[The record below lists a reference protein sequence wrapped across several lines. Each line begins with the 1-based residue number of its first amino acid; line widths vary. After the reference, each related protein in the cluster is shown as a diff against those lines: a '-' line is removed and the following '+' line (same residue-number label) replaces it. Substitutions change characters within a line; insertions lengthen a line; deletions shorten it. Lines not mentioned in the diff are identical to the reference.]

1 MIPPSPFCVTTTP
14 NCFKLAFPY
23 HPRLVELVKRIP
35 SVKQNIRAAYIADEK
50 AWKVSLQDKEYVRM
64 MADWAVQ
71 TKICSRVQHKVT
83 TREYND
89 YTIPDLPKL
98 TVPHGLLLEPYE
110 YQKEGIAYALQHK
123 RCIFGDQPGLGKTL
137 QAIGTVTIAKAYPCL
152 VICPAALKINWQR
165 EFKKFAGK
173 NAMILDD
180 RNKASWHR
188 FFETKCCNIFI
199 TNYESLKKFFVL
211 KVKEDARFT
220 MKSIEFDPRISLF
233 KSVVIDESHKCKSTK
248 TQQSKF
254 VEGICKGKEYILEL
268 TGTPVVNN
276 NTDLI
281 QQLKIMGRLED
292 FGGYKYF
299 VERFCDGPKQS
310 SNVKELNWRLSST
323 CFFRREKAKVL
334 TQLPDKSRQYI
345 EVDISNRKEYD
356 KAEADLIQYLRTY
369 KNADDEKV
377 AKALRGEVMVKMGIL
392 KAISARGK
400 IKVFFC
406 NRNRYIIRDASMWND
421 YISLLSYF
429 HKDLHNAKYVCPKNL
444 KAEHDRLLRKKNEIE
459 ARQRRER
466 DRIKAIQKEKQLK
479 EDIASFYNRMERFF
493 GMEIKGD
500 GITIRPLESVTQFYK
515 EGKAMHHCV
524 YANRYYRRSE
534 CLIMTAIAGE
544 KHVETIEVNLKSFQI
559 VQSRA
564 VCNGT
569 SEYHDRIIRLV
580 EKNMSLIK
588 KRIA

>member
-1 MIPPSPFCVTTTP
+1 MHHDTAVPICVTTTP

-71 TKICSRVQHKVT
+71 TRICSRVQHKVT

-400 IKVFFC
+400 IKVFSEF
-406 NRNRYIIRDASMWND
+406 I
-421 YISLLSYF
+421 
-429 HKDLHNAKYVCPKNL
+429 
-444 KAEHDRLLRKKNEIE
+444 HDVI
-459 ARQRRER
+459 
-466 DRIKAIQKEKQLK
+466 DGGEKLIVFAYLK
-479 EDIASFYNRMERFF
+479 EVVQELKKIFPEAVTVTGEDNATQKQTAVDRFQNDPSCKLIILNYKSGGTGLTLTASSRVAFIEFPWTFSDCEQAEDRAHRNGQKNNVNCYYYLGKDTIDKYMYDVIQTKKGIAN
-493 GMEIKGD
+493 G
-500 GITIRPLESVTQFYK
+500 VTGTDDVVK
-515 EGKAMHHCV
+515 ENVVDMAM
-524 YANRYYRRSE
+524 
-534 CLIMTAIAGE
+534 
-544 KHVETIEVNLKSFQI
+544 NLF
-559 VQSRA
+559 
-564 VCNGT
+564 NG
-569 SEYHDRIIRLV
+569 RI
-580 EKNMSLIK
+580 
-588 KRIA
+588 

>member
-1 MIPPSPFCVTTTP
+1 MHHDTAVPILRNYYP

-71 TKICSRVQHKVT
+71 TRICSRVQHKVT

-98 TVPHGLLLEPYE
+98 TVPHELLLEPYE

-254 VEGICKGKEYILEL
+254 IEGICKGKEYILEL

-400 IKVFFC
+400 IKVFSEF
-406 NRNRYIIRDASMWND
+406 I
-421 YISLLSYF
+421 
-429 HKDLHNAKYVCPKNL
+429 
-444 KAEHDRLLRKKNEIE
+444 HDVI
-459 ARQRRER
+459 
-466 DRIKAIQKEKQLK
+466 DGGEKLIVFAYLK
-479 EDIASFYNRMERFF
+479 EVVQELKKIFPEAVTVTGEDNATQKQTAVDRFQNDPSCKLIILNYKSGGTGLTLTASSRVAFIEFPWTFSDCEQAEDRAHRNGQKNNVNCYYYLGKDTIDKYMYDV
-493 GMEIKGD
+493 IQTKKG
-500 GITIRPLESVTQFYK
+500 
-515 EGKAMHHCV
+515 
-524 YANRYYRRSE
+524 
-534 CLIMTAIAGE
+534 
-544 KHVETIEVNLKSFQI
+544 
-559 VQSRA
+559 
-564 VCNGT
+564 
-569 SEYHDRIIRLV
+569 
-580 EKNMSLIK
+580 
-588 KRIA
+588 

>member
-1 MIPPSPFCVTTTP
+1 MLQSIYTHAGCDEIGHPVWTLFDVSIHTPTQGVT
-14 NCFKLAFPY
+14 
-23 HPRLVELVKRIP
+23 ELVKRIP

-400 IKVFFC
+400 IKVFSEF
-406 NRNRYIIRDASMWND
+406 I
-421 YISLLSYF
+421 
-429 HKDLHNAKYVCPKNL
+429 
-444 KAEHDRLLRKKNEIE
+444 HDVI
-459 ARQRRER
+459 
-466 DRIKAIQKEKQLK
+466 DGGEKLIVFAYLK
-479 EDIASFYNRMERFF
+479 EVVQELKKIFPEAVTVTGEDNATQKQTAVDRFQNDPSCKLIILNYKSGGTGLTLTASSRVAFIEFPWTFSDCEQAEDRAHRNGQKNNVNCYYYLGKDTIDKYMYDVIQTKKGIAN
-493 GMEIKGD
+493 G
-500 GITIRPLESVTQFYK
+500 VTGTDDVVK
-515 EGKAMHHCV
+515 ENVVDMAM
-524 YANRYYRRSE
+524 
-534 CLIMTAIAGE
+534 
-544 KHVETIEVNLKSFQI
+544 NLF
-559 VQSRA
+559 
-564 VCNGT
+564 NG
-569 SEYHDRIIRLV
+569 RI
-580 EKNMSLIK
+580 
-588 KRIA
+588 